1 MPAPK
6 KPEAMGC
13 QGGCMVFLVSY
24 YATMSSI
31 CIIFYSVQA
40 GFFFKNFSGKSC
52 FTSRECAG
60 YPGVGNLFCY

>member
-13 QGGCMVFLVSY
+13 QGVCMVFMVSY

-40 GFFFKNFSGKSC
+40 GFFFRKFQWKILLHV
-52 FTSRECAG
+52 
-60 YPGVGNLFCY
+60 P

>member
-13 QGGCMVFLVSY
+13 QGVCMVFLVSC

-40 GFFFKNFSGKSC
+40 GFFFKKFQWKILLHV
-52 FTSRECAG
+52 
-60 YPGVGNLFCY
+60 P